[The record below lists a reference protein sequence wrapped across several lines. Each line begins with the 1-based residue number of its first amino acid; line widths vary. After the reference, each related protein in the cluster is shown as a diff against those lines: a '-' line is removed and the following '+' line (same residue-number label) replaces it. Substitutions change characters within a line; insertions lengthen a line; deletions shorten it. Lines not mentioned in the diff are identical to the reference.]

1 MIICLFIHV
10 SKYLNIYLS
19 ISIYLSRYLSICL
32 SICLCI
38 FVSTCLSIF
47 LSIYLLRTYIS
58 IYLSIIARKK
68 SAFWQLVAVIKWPK
82 TTKNSQKRRK
92 MAKDPK
98 SKEILSW
105 TASVFFWL
113 PSFLNFFSRYA
124 INISIY
130 LPINLPYTFLF
141 WTWVRRYHTRVQD
154 LLLNGWP
161 EKLDLRSVWVFF
173 LLFSNVSKR
182 GA

>member
-82 TTKNSQKRRK
+82 TTKNGKR
-92 MAKDPK
+92 PK
-98 SKEILSW
+98 IKGNIILNGKCIFLV
-105 TASVFFWL
+105 AVVFEL
-113 PSFLNFFSRYA
+113 FSRYA

-141 WTWVRRYHTRVQD
+141 
-154 LLLNGWP
+154 
-161 EKLDLRSVWVFF
+161 
-173 LLFSNVSKR
+173 
-182 GA
+182 